1 MLCLRTPETGSNM
14 LSLPLLIAALSAGLL
29 GGAHCIGMCGGI
41 ANLLGSAGSAGR
53 KVIPIKLQL
62 GWPGSTSRISA
73 LLHAGRIFT
82 YGVLGGMVGTLGA
95 AGLLF
100 KPYLPVQ
107 MIMFIAGNLALIWLG
122 LRLVG
127 HAPGWALLDRLGRKI
142 ASSARLPIRFSLA
155 AQTRRHPFLVG
166 MTWGC
171 MPCGL
176 VYGVLPFS
184 LLSGSAFSG
193 AVLMLA
199 FGLGALPYLLFAQ
212 GIGQWLHRRVLPVLL
227 RGSGAAVLIGIG
239 LFGLWHY
246 DMTGIPTLFCVTP
259 AY

>member
-1 MLCLRTPETGSNM
+1 M
-14 LSLPLLIAALSAGLL
+14 LSVPLVIAALSAGLL

-41 ANLLGSAGSAGR
+41 ANLLGSPGSPGR
-53 KVIPIKLQL
+53 KVIPIKLQA
-62 GWPGSTSRISA
+62 PDVQGSAWRISA
-73 LLHAGRIFT
+73 LLHAGRIST
-82 YGVLGGMVGTLGA
+82 YAVLGGVVGALGA

-107 MIMFIAGNLALIWLG
+107 MTMFMVGNLALIWLG

-127 HAPGWALLDRLGRKI
+127 YAPQWMLLDHLGQKL
-142 ASSARLPIRFSLA
+142 AARVKLPIRFSLA

-166 MTWGC
+166 MAWGC

-184 LLSGSAFSG
+184 LLSGGAFSG
-193 AVLMLA
+193 AVLMLI

-212 GIGQWLHRRVLPVLL
+212 GIGQWLNQRIFPALL
-227 RGSGAAVLIGIG
+227 RGSGAALLIGIG

-246 DMTGIPTLFCVTP
+246 DMSGMPAIFCVTP
-259 AY
+259 VH

>member
-1 MLCLRTPETGSNM
+1 M
-14 LSLPLLIAALSAGLL
+14 LSVPLIVAALSAGLL

-41 ANLLGSAGSAGR
+41 ANLLGSAGSAGSSER
-53 KVIPIKLQL
+53 KVIPIKLQQPDAL
-62 GWPGSTSRISA
+62 AAAWRMPA
-73 LLHAGRIFT
+73 LLHGGRICT
-82 YGVLGGMVGTLGA
+82 YGVLGGIVGALGA

-107 MIMFIAGNLALIWLG
+107 IMMFIVGNLALIWLG

-127 HAPGWALLDRLGRKI
+127 HAPGLMLLDRLGQTI
-142 ASSARLPIRFSLA
+142 ASHVRLPIRFSLA
-155 AQTRRHPFLVG
+155 AQTRQHPFLVG

-176 VYGVLPFS
+176 VYGVLPFA

-193 AVLMLA
+193 ALLMLI

-212 GIGQWLHRRVLPVLL
+212 GMGQWLNRRLLPVIL
-227 RGSGAAVLIGIG
+227 RGGGAALLIGIG

-246 DMTGIPTLFCVTP
+246 DMTGLPALFCVTP
-259 AY
+259 VH

>member
-1 MLCLRTPETGSNM
+1 M
-14 LSLPLLIAALSAGLL
+14 LSIPLVIAALSAGLL

-41 ANLLGSAGSAGR
+41 ANLLGAAGAPER
-53 KVIPIKLQL
+53 KIIPITLHQPDARPSAL
-62 GWPGSTSRISA
+62 RNLA
-73 LLHAGRIFT
+73 LLHAGRIST
-82 YGVLGGMVGTLGA
+82 YAVMGGVVGLLGA

-107 MIMFIAGNLALIWLG
+107 MVMFIFGNLALIWLG
-122 LRLVG
+122 LRLLG
-127 HAPGWALLDRLGRKI
+127 YAPQAMLFDRLGQTIVSRIK
-142 ASSARLPIRFSLA
+142 LPVRFSLA

-166 MTWGC
+166 MSWGC

-184 LLSGSAFSG
+184 LLSGGVFSG
-193 AVLMLA
+193 AVLMLI

-212 GIGQWLHRRVLPVLL
+212 GIGQWLNRQVFSIFL
-227 RGSGAAVLIGIG
+227 RGSGAALLIGIG

-246 DMTGIPTLFCVTP
+246 DMSGMPAIFCVTP
-259 AY
+259 VH

>member
-1 MLCLRTPETGSNM
+1 M
-14 LSLPLLIAALSAGLL
+14 LSVPLVVAALSAGLL

-41 ANLLGSAGSAGR
+41 ANLLGSAGSSER
-53 KVIPIKLQL
+53 KVIPIKLQVPDAPGG
-62 GWPGSTSRISA
+62 GWRMPA
-73 LLHAGRIFT
+73 LLHAGRIST
-82 YGVLGGMVGTLGA
+82 YGVLGGIVGALGA

-107 MIMFIAGNLALIWLG
+107 MMMFIVGNLALIWLG

-127 HAPGWALLDRLGRKI
+127 YAPGLVLLDRLGQII
-142 ASSARLPIRFSLA
+142 ASRVKLPIRFSLA

-184 LLSGSAFSG
+184 LLSGSVSSG
-193 AVLMLA
+193 ALLMLI

-212 GIGQWLHRRVLPVLL
+212 GIGQWLNRRVLPIIL
-227 RGSGAAVLIGIG
+227 RGSGAVVLIGIG

-246 DMTGIPTLFCVTP
+246 DMTGLPAIFCVTP
-259 AY
+259 IH

>member
-1 MLCLRTPETGSNM
+1 M
-14 LSLPLLIAALSAGLL
+14 LSVPLVIAALSAGLL

-41 ANLLGSAGSAGR
+41 ANLLGSAGSAGSSGH
-53 KVIPIKLQL
+53 KVIPIKLQQSVA
-62 GWPGSTSRISA
+62 PGKAWRMSA
-73 LLHAGRIFT
+73 LLHAGRIST
-82 YGVLGGMVGTLGA
+82 YGVLGGIVGALGA

-107 MIMFIAGNLALIWLG
+107 MTMFILGNLALIWLG

-127 HAPGWALLDRLGRKI
+127 YAPGLMLLDRLGQKI
-142 ASSARLPIRFSLA
+142 TSYVKLPIRFSLA

-176 VYGVLPFS
+176 VYAVLPFS
-184 LLSGSAFSG
+184 LLSGGVFSG
-193 AVLMLA
+193 AVLMLI

-212 GIGQWLHRRVLPVLL
+212 GIGQWLNQRVLPCIL

-246 DMTGIPTLFCVTP
+246 DMTDMPALFCVTP
-259 AY
+259 TH

>member
-1 MLCLRTPETGSNM
+1 M
-14 LSLPLLIAALSAGLL
+14 LSVPLVIAALSAGLL

-41 ANLLGSAGSAGR
+41 SNLLGSAASAERKIIPITVQRSTAQGSA
-53 KVIPIKLQL
+53 
-62 GWPGSTSRISA
+62 WRISA

-82 YGVLGGMVGTLGA
+82 YGVLGGVVGALGA

-107 MIMFIAGNLALIWLG
+107 IAMFMLGNLALIWLG

-127 HAPGWALLDRLGRKI
+127 YAPQWMLLDRLGQRLL
-142 ASSARLPIRFSLA
+142 ARIKLPARFSLA

-166 MTWGC
+166 MSWGC

-184 LLSGSAFSG
+184 LLSGGAFSG
-193 AVLMLA
+193 AVLMLI

-212 GIGQWLHRRVLPVLL
+212 GMGQWLNQRMFPIAL
-227 RGSGAAVLIGIG
+227 RGSGAALLIGIG

-246 DMTGIPTLFCVTP
+246 DMSGLPAIFCVTP
-259 AY
+259 LH

>member
-1 MLCLRTPETGSNM
+1 M
-14 LSLPLLIAALSAGLL
+14 LSAPLVIAALSAGLL

-41 ANLLGSAGSAGR
+41 ATMLGSAGSSER
-53 KVIPIKLQL
+53 KVMIPIKLQQSDA
-62 GWPGSTSRISA
+62 PGGAWRISA

-82 YGVLGGMVGTLGA
+82 YGLLGGVVGALGA

-100 KPYLPVQ
+100 KPYFPVQ
-107 MIMFIAGNLALIWLG
+107 MLMFVAGNLALIWLG

-127 HAPGWALLDRLGRKI
+127 YAPQWLLLDRLGQKI
-142 ASSARLPIRFSLA
+142 AARVKLPIRFSLA
-155 AQTRRHPFLVG
+155 AQTRRRPFLVG
-166 MTWGC
+166 IGWGC

-184 LLSGSAFSG
+184 LLSGDAFSG
-193 AVLMLA
+193 AVLMLI

-212 GIGQWLHRRVLPVLL
+212 GMGQWFQQRVFPAVL
-227 RGSGAAVLIGIG
+227 RGSAAALLIGIG

-246 DMTGIPTLFCVTP
+246 DMSGLPAIFCVTP
-259 AY
+259 VH